1 MGIGIGNEYTYTPI
15 LPFAVTMIGLSVGS
29 CNETQAFSVD
39 IGFALCQQFFAD
51 MCCDSLDVVLQQVD
65 ILKHLMVDALQ
76 NVIGL
81 RRFGCCYFEGF
92 VDEPI
97 ANGSYILNGALQ
109 LEHRKDIKNVFFVCH
124 KCYV

>member
-1 MGIGIGNEYTYTPI
+1 MGIGIWNEHTYTPI
-15 LPFAVTMIGLSVGS
+15 LPFGVAMIGLSVGC
-29 CNETQAFSVD
+29 CNETQAFSVH
-39 IGFALCQQFFAD
+39 IGLALCQQFLAD
-51 MCCDSLDVVLQQVD
+51 VCCNGLDVVLQQVD

-97 ANGSYILNGALQ
+97 ANGSYFLNGALQ
-109 LEHRKDIKNVFFVCH
+109 LEHRKDVENFFFVCH